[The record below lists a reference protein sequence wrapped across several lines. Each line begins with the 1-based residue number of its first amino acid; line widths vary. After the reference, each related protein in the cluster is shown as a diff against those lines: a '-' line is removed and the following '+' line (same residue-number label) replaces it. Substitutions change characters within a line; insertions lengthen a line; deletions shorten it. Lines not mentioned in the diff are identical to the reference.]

1 MDAAY
6 GDLKKA
12 RRVKKGLLTRS
23 MNRLRTI
30 VGRGKDAHA
39 DTINAARRRARDIV
53 EELDEI
59 CKKNGNYSTETD
71 AAVEEDEDGATKPTT
86 RMQNL
91 EEITEEIASKE
102 EEIDQL

>member
-6 GDLKKA
+6 GDFKKA
-12 RRVKKGLLTRS
+12 RRVKKVLLTRS

-59 CKKNGNYSTETD
+59 CKKMGTILQKRTPRSKK
-71 AAVEEDEDGATKPTT
+71 TKMAPP
-86 RMQNL
+86 NL
-91 EEITEEIASKE
+91 QHGCRI
-102 EEIDQL
+102 